1 MNTITL
7 LTGEQVDTWSELWR
21 AECAAR
27 YEDALKVARM
37 GSNRERREHIDRVR
51 ASRGDLAADRLRA
64 VAKQLIEGAK
74 Q

>member
-1 MNTITL
+1 VTTVTL
-7 LTGEQVDTWSELWR
+7 LTGEQVDTWSEAWR

-27 YEDALKVARM
+27 HEEALRVARM
-37 GSNRERREHIDRVR
+37 GSNRERRQHIDKVR
-51 ASRGDLAADRLRA
+51 ASRGDLAADRLRE